1 MIIQPNVK
9 RSSSLPNFLKI
20 HPKTPTVKMAKI
32 NPFRAVRPSKTN
44 LQNFS
49 SKSYKTYSQIELVAN
64 LKNNP
69 NSFLS
74 IINLKKNTKFALDIA
89 KRYELVKQKYENFK
103 ATKVLI
109 KDATPAFY
117 IYETLQENGLR
128 FCGILATAHV
138 DDYETNVIKKHEA
151 TISKRENKFKTYL
164 KTVRFNAAPVL
175 LTYPDDETV
184 EYGIQKAKLNAVEIN
199 SWNSENETH
208 KIWRIETQKEVSFI
222 QKAFENIPS
231 LYIADGH
238 HRSASSA
245 LLAKEL
251 NSKQKTPTNTSY
263 NHFLTYLIP
272 ESQLKIQDYNRVIK
286 DLNGLSVDSFLEKI
300 SHRFRVEKKG
310 KDVYKSI
317 EKNEISMYLGGEFYC
332 LSLRQPMENSQSAI
346 HQLDTYILQTHL
358 LEPILG
364 ITNVR
369 TNKRIDYIHGSDSL
383 EQIKTIVDDGDYAV
397 GFGLFPV
404 ETKELKAIADAGAVM
419 PPKSTYIYPKL
430 RSGITIYEF

>member
-1 MIIQPNVK
+1 
-9 RSSSLPNFLKI
+9 
-20 HPKTPTVKMAKI
+20 MAKI
-32 NPFRAVRPSKTN
+32 SPFRAVRPSKTT
-44 LQNFS
+44 LPNFS
-49 SKSYKTYSQIELVAN
+49 SKSYRTYSQIELADN

-69 NSFLS
+69 DSFLS
-74 IINLKKNTKFALDIA
+74 IINLKKNTKVAIESA
-89 KRYELVKQKYENFK
+89 KRYELVKQKYEDFK
-103 ATKVLI
+103 TTKVLI
-109 KDATPAFY
+109 KDPTPAFY
-117 IYETLQENGLR
+117 IYETQQENGLR
-128 FCGILATAHV
+128 FCGILAAAHV

-175 LTYPDDETV
+175 LTYPDNETV
-184 EYGIQKAKLNAVEIN
+184 ETVVLSAKSNATEIN
-199 SWNSENETH
+199 SWHAENETH
-208 KIWRIETQKEVSFI
+208 KLWRIETKKEVSFI
-222 QKAFENIPS
+222 QKAFENIHS

-245 LLAKEL
+245 LLAKEM
-251 NSKQKTPTNTSY
+251 NGEQKTPTNSSH

-272 ESQLKIQDYNRVIK
+272 ESQRKRQDYNRVVK
-286 DLNGLSVDSFLEKI
+286 DLNNLSIDTFLEKL
-300 SHRFRVEKKG
+300 SPYFKVEKKG
-310 KDVYKSI
+310 KGVYKSI
-317 EKNEISMYLGGEFYC
+317 KKNELSMYLGGEFYC
-332 LSLRQPMENSQSAI
+332 LSLREPMEKSQSAI

-364 ITNVR
+364 ITNPR

-383 EQIKTIVDDGDYAV
+383 KQIKITVDRGDHAV

-404 ETKELKAIADAGAVM
+404 QTSELKAIADAGDVM

>member
-1 MIIQPNVK
+1 MIIQPIVK

-44 LQNFS
+44 LQNFC

-69 NSFLS
+69 SSFLS
-74 IINLKKNTKFALDIA
+74 IINLKKNTNFALDIA

-109 KDATPAFY
+109 KDTTPAFY

-199 SWNSENETH
+199 FWNSENETH
-208 KIWRIETQKEVSFI
+208 KLWRIETQKEVSFI
-222 QKAFENIPS
+222 QKAFGNI
-231 LYIADGH
+231 
-238 HRSASSA
+238 ASSA

-251 NSKQKTPTNTSY
+251 NSEQKTPTNTSH

-286 DLNGLSVDSFLEKI
+286 DLNGLSIDAFLKKI
-300 SHRFRVEKKG
+300 STLFKVENKG
-310 KDVYKSI
+310 KYAYKSV

-383 EQIKTIVDDGDYAV
+383 EQIKTAVDQGDYAV